1 MALQTND
8 FLEKIIEILRVIND
22 EEIVA
27 NACKC
32 LRICCRDDMNL
43 DIVVKKRKDM
53 ANVLIE
59 TLNIHAYSDAISQEI
74 LSVRINEQS
83 IWI

>member
-1 MALQTND
+1 
-8 FLEKIIEILRVIND
+8 
-22 EEIVA
+22 
-27 NACKC
+27 
-32 LRICCRDDMNL
+32 MNL

-74 LSVRINEQS
+74 LSVRIKNFMT
-83 IWI
+83 IY